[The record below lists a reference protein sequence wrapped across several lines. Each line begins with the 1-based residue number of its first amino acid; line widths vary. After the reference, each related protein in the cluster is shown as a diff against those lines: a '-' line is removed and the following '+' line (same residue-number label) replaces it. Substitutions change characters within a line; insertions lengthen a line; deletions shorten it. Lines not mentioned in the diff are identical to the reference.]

1 MKTLQWKKA
10 KGKGEKSEDEKFF
23 AALFIFHF
31 SCDLNAISRVD
42 FDEF

>member
-1 MKTLQWKKA
+1 MTKLKWEKL

-31 SCDLNAISRVD
+31 SCDLK
-42 FDEF
+42 